1 MQNKKGLTL
10 AQLVLSRWKRAA
22 LRMYFLSVVPP
33 HPTEYEQFTAA
44 TSDTPAKIPTA
55 SRAPHDAV
63 GPGKISIHVE
73 DF

>member
-22 LRMYFLSVVPP
+22 LRMYFLSVVPS
-33 HPTEYEQFTAA
+33 PTEYEQFTAA
-44 TSDTPAKIPTA
+44 TSDTPAKISAT
-55 SRAPHDAV
+55 SRALHDAV
-63 GPGKISIHVE
+63 GPGKISIPGE